1 MNTNMKLKL
10 SEKTLLQIENMRQ
23 IKGGDTLSNHKVGSI
38 CEPPKMP
45 LDVPC
50 SIQKFTN
57 LCK

>member
-1 MNTNMKLKL
+1 MKLKL